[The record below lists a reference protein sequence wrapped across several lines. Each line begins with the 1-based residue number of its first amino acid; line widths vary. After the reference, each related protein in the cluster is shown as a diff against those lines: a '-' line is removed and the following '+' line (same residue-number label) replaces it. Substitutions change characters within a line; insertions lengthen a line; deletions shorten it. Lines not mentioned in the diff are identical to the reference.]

1 MADVAPWLTG
11 DKVSSKKLSD
21 LVTDTEAAPWLNK
34 EPEVGAVEDTV
45 KSGVSGTAKGGIGL
59 LGMGG
64 DLQGLMSKFD
74 ISPWLEAHTPGA
86 EWLKAETAK
95 TTKSGVGK
103 ALAEGSGDVPGT
115 YKLPN
120 SKQIQ
125 GAVEKV
131 TGPFYEPKTAYGR
144 IAHTTGEVLPG
155 LALGGE
161 TLPGLFAKSVAAG
174 TLGEGGERAG
184 EAAKSYL
191 PSYMQPYAEPVGK
204 TIGIVTGA
212 FTPAGARR
220 AITPNPMSDQQLNT
234 VNALRGRDPDFPMT
248 AGQATQSPRLM
259 NLEARSP
266 LGQNMEGRQAEAFT
280 NLAQREAGL
289 PPGPFDVTG
298 VNNVGADLGTL
309 RRGNAITGQNFTDLN
324 RNISQERMR
333 LGGIVGQHNNQTVT
347 DLAREIRQGAS
358 NAPAGVLSMPGPRY
372 EYMRDHI
379 QGLIDGAASPQEK
392 MALSRIRDHLDNAFS
407 AGLSPD
413 DAARL
418 QQLETQYANGK
429 VLQNVKPQVGRETI
443 TPQEVKQAV
452 SSTWG
457 RPAANQNRGTLV
469 PLAEDASRV
478 MTPHPEISDVP
489 PPWFDLASTG
499 VSGLLHGAVGHAAG
513 AGLPGAAAGATE
525 GGVLGHLLAPSLY
538 KAGSR
543 VAGAA
548 VSNGPAQAY
557 LGNQLWRPGAHTSAE
572 PDLLLR
578 LLMSPA
584 VNSPQQ

>member
-1 MADVAPWLTG
+1 MAEVAPWLTG

-21 LVTDTEAAPWLNK
+21 LVTGAEAAPWLKN
-34 EPEVGAVEDTV
+34 EPEVGAVEDAV
-45 KSGVSGTAKGGIGL
+45 KGGVSGTAKGGIGL

-125 GAVEKV
+125 SKVEEW
-131 TGPFYEPKTAYGR
+131 TGPFYEPKRAAGR
-144 IAHTTGEVLPG
+144 ILHTAGEVLPG

-161 TLPGLFAKSVAAG
+161 TLPGLLAKSAAAG
-174 TLGEGGERAG
+174 ALGEGGEQAG
-184 EAAKSYL
+184 AAVKEYL
-191 PSYMQPYAEPVGK
+191 PKAAQPYAEPVGK
-204 TIGIVTGA
+204 TLGIIGGV

-220 AITPNPMSDQQLNT
+220 AITPNPMSDEQLAT
-234 VNALRGRDPDFPMT
+234 VNALRARDPDFPMT

-266 LGQNMEGRQAEAFT
+266 LGQNMADQQGQAFT

-298 VNNVGADLGTL
+298 VNNVGNDLGTL

-333 LGGIVGQHNNQTVT
+333 LGGVVGQQNNQTVT
-347 DLAREIRQGAS
+347 DLARDIRQGAA
-358 NAPAGVLSMPGPRY
+358 NAPGGVLSMPGPRY
-372 EYMRDHI
+372 EYMREHI
-379 QGLIDGAASPQEK
+379 QGLIDAAGSSQEK

-452 SSTWG
+452 SSSWG
-457 RPAANQNRGTLV
+457 RSAANQNRGTLA

-478 MTPHPEISDVP
+478 MTEHLPPAEGV
-489 PPWFDLASTG
+489 PPWFDLASAG
-499 VSGLLHGAVGHAAG
+499 AGGLLTGGAGVLTG
-513 AGLPGAAAGATE
+513 GLPGAVHATE
-525 GGVLGHLLAPSLY
+525 GAVAGHLLKDSLY
-538 KAGSR
+538 KMGSR

-548 VSNGPAQAY
+548 VSNAPAQAY
-557 LGNQLWRPGAHTSAE
+557 LGNQLWRPGSHTSAE
-572 PDLLLR
+572 RDLLLR

>member
-1 MADVAPWLTG
+1 MDEQNPYAKFV
-11 DKVSSKKLSD
+11 
-21 LVTDTEAAPWLNK
+21 EAENPYAQFVQQPS
-34 EPEVGAVEDTV
+34 AVEDTI
-45 KSGVSGTAKGGIGL
+45 KSSVSGGGKGIIDL

-74 ISPWLEAHTPGA
+74 LSPWLEAHTPGA
-86 EWLKAETAK
+86 DFLRAETAK
-95 TTKSGVGK
+95 STKPGVGS
-103 ALAEGSGDVPGT
+103 ALARGTGDVPGT

-125 GAVEKV
+125 SKIEEW
-131 TGPFYEPKTAYGR
+131 TGPFYEPKTTAGR
-144 IAHTTGEVLPG
+144 IAHTGFSVLPG

-161 TLPGLFAKSVAAG
+161 TAIGLAAKGLGAG
-174 TLGEGGERAG
+174 ALGEGGERLGKAVEG
-184 EAAKSYL
+184 AL
-191 PSYMQPYAEPVGK
+191 PSWAAPYAAPVGK
-204 TIGIVTGA
+204 ATGVVAGA

-220 AITPNPMSDQQLNT
+220 AVTPNPMSDQQLQT
-234 VNALRGRDPDFPMT
+234 VNALRARDPDFPMT

-266 LGQNMEGRQAEAFT
+266 LGQNVANEQAQAFT

-298 VNNVGADLGTL
+298 VNNVGADLGQL
-309 RRGNAITGQNFTDLN
+309 RRGNAITGQEFQDLTRFAN
-324 RNISQERMR
+324 QERMR
-333 LGGIVGQHNNQTVT
+333 VGGIVGQRNNQTIT
-347 DLAREIRQGAS
+347 DLARDIRQGAAG
-358 NAPAGVLSMPGPRY
+358 APAGVLSMPGQRY

-379 QGLIDGAASPQEK
+379 QGLIDKAASPQEK
-392 MALSRIRDHLDNAFS
+392 IALSNIRERMDQAFTN
-407 AGLSPD
+407 GLHPD

-429 VLQNVKPQVGRETI
+429 VLQGVKPEVGRETI

-452 SSTWG
+452 SSSWG
-457 RPAANQNRGTLV
+457 RPAANQNRGTLA

-489 PPWFDLASTG
+489 PAWFDLAATTG
-499 VSGLLHGAVGHAAG
+499 AGLVTGGAGLMHS
-513 AGLPGAAAGATE
+513 GLPGAAHGLE
-525 GGVLGHLLAPSLY
+525 GGVLGHLLGPSLY

-543 VAGAA
+543 AAGAA
-548 VSNGPAQAY
+548 VSNAPAQTY
-557 LGNQLWRPGAHTSAE
+557 LGNQLWRPGANSTADN
-572 PDLLLR
+572 DLILR
-578 LLMSPA
+578 LLLTPP